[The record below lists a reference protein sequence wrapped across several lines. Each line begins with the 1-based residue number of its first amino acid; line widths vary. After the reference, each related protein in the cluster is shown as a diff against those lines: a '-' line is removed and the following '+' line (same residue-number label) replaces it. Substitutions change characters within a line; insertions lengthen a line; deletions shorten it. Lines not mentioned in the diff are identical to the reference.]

1 MNKVPIQEGDIVQL
15 HNDPRD
21 QYIYVVH
28 SRHCRYNKWRFL
40 MFNLTRIGIDG
51 EWEAEEVINDT
62 EVYRRLT

>member
-1 MNKVPIQEGDIVQL
+1 
-15 HNDPRD
+15 
-21 QYIYVVH
+21 
-28 SRHCRYNKWRFL
+28 